1 MGEKEALREEGGCAG
16 GSGGGVGR
24 GPEALGREVRR
35 CETQGT
41 AAAGG
46 LRTPSPKDFLK
57 LCSQEI
63 IIF

>member
-41 AAAGG
+41 AEAQKAERA
-46 LRTPSPKDFLK
+46 LT
-57 LCSQEI
+57 
-63 IIF
+63 